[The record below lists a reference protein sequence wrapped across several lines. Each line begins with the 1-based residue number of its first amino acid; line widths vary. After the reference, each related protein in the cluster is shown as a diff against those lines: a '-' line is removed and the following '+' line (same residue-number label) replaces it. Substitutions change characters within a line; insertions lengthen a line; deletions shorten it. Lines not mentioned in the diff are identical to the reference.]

1 VINPNEFKC
10 DTNIRVNK
18 EQLAVVVSHS
28 ERYIAEL
35 QCGLLV
41 LEEVM
46 SCSPPTAS
54 PQG

>member
-1 VINPNEFKC
+1 MINPNEFKC

-28 ERYIAEL
+28 EMYIAEL